1 MIKIV
6 DGSLNKFLLIET
18 LMAITKKNRTN
29 MLSNKSS
36 GKCSDLKQS
45 IKKNSATFLLSHQNK
60 NL

>member
-29 MLSNKSS
+29 LLINKSS

>member
-18 LMAITKKNRTN
+18 LMTITKKNRTN
-29 MLSNKSS
+29 MLINKSS